1 MQRIWFL
8 SILVIAFS
16 CSEMKTSQEAEN
28 AVSDVAVTIEY
39 SASRDDS
46 LFFDQIMANITI
58 PPDPGIP
65 ISHRMIEIGTAFLN
79 TPYVAS
85 TLEAEGDEHLVVNL
99 LEVDCTTFIEYV
111 TALAICSHRGE
122 TGFDDFIT
130 ELMTLRYRN
139 GIIDGYP
146 SRLHYF
152 TDWLKDNERK
162 GYLTIVSDS
171 IGNKPMDTDVNFM
184 TSNPQYYRQLQEY
197 PAFAEVMAAI
207 ESRVSDY
214 EMRYISKEVIDEKA
228 SLINDGDIIAFVTSI
243 EGLDVSHTGLAIHKN
258 GRLHFLHASSVS
270 GEVEITPVPLS
281 EYLRDSQRIPGI
293 LVARVQ

>member
-1 MQRIWFL
+1 MQRICFL
-8 SILVIAFS
+8 FLLVVVFS
-16 CSEMKTSQEAEN
+16 CNGTKTSQEAGN
-28 AVSDVAVTIEY
+28 AISGDAVTIEY
-39 SASRDDS
+39 SASRGDS
-46 LFFDQIMANITI
+46 LFFDKVMENITI
-58 PPDPGIP
+58 PPDPGVPFI
-65 ISHRMIEIGTAFLN
+65 HRMIEIGTEFLN

-85 TLEAEGDEHLVVNL
+85 TLEAEGEEHLVVNL
-99 LEVDCTTFIEYV
+99 LEVDCTTFVEYV

-122 TGFDDFIT
+122 TGFKDFIT
-130 ELMTLRYRN
+130 ELMTLRYRD

-184 TSNPQYYRQLQEY
+184 TSNPQYYRQLQDN

-207 ESRVSDY
+207 ESKVSDY
-214 EMRYISKEVIDEKA
+214 EMRYISKDVIDNKA
-228 SLINDGDIIAFVTSI
+228 SLINDGDIIAFVTNI
-243 EGLDVSHTGLAIHKN
+243 EGLDVSHTGLAIHKE
-258 GRLHFLHASSVS
+258 GRLHLLHASSVS

-281 EYLRDSQRIPGI
+281 EYLQDSQRIPGI